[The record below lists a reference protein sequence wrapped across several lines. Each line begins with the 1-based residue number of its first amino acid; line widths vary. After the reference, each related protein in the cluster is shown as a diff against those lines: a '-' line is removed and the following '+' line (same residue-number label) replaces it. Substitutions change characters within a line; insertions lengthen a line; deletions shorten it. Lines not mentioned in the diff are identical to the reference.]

1 MTTKPRFMTV
11 LAVSMVLALAGCRA
25 TPLQNVV
32 DASYGSTASARA
44 LSLED
49 YRKAIL
55 RAGAKRKWVF
65 TDAGPGHLIG
75 NVNVRG
81 KHEATVDVYFDT
93 EQFSIRHQSS
103 RNLNYDAANQT
114 IHPNFNTWL
123 RNLESDIRAEIQI
136 LRAT

>member
-1 MTTKPRFMTV
+1 MTTTPRFITV
-11 LAVSMVLALAGCRA
+11 LAICAALAVAGCRA

-32 DASYGSTASARA
+32 DASYGATASARA
-44 LSLED
+44 LSLGD
-49 YRKAIL
+49 YRKAII

-65 TDAGPGHLIG
+65 TDVAPGHLVG

-81 KHEATVDVYFDT
+81 KHQATVDVFFDT

-103 RNLNYDAANQT
+103 RNLNFNAENQT

-123 RNLESDIRAEIQI
+123 RNLETDIRTEIQI